1 MRKERQSWVFAFY
14 VAVGAVALCF
24 VGCGYGGSGA
34 ILCLI
39 CSRSSRW
46 FCYSE
51 ANRQVSFGLVSSL
64 STVWQDGFGH
74 ASGNVECVEL
84 L

>member
-46 FCYSE
+46 FC
-51 ANRQVSFGLVSSL
+51 
-64 STVWQDGFGH
+64 
-74 ASGNVECVEL
+74 
-84 L
+84 